1 MFINITQFN
10 ASKLMILFVTLLM
23 VFIFDLK
30 GLAKY
35 CLGVT
40 PKVTRN
46 ATEKA
51 QGDSY
56 PNSTSSVLFSDGY
69 RSGYYEW
76 LR

>member
-1 MFINITQFN
+1 
-10 ASKLMILFVTLLM
+10 M